1 MKKALALTLGAVLS
15 LTMLAGCGD
24 GDDKKK
30 NENNTDPTING
41 VQDSATVMAGE
52 EFDALAGVTAYDEED
67 GDLTSKITV
76 SAAGLTFTDGKTTPT
91 VASEYVGYE
100 IIYTVTDSD
109 GAKTTEYCTLYVRQ
123 GAQELENIFTSD
135 FTAITPTDT
144 DKHWWDFT
152 NDGAD
157 ATATL
162 KQGAYVVDVTDLK
175 GVGDDKLMLT
185 RSFADLGAGEYEF
198 VVWAS
203 SSVATKINMNALL
216 DGEDNWDLK
225 NLGGGKY
232 NEEVGTTVKAISHK
246 FTLDKDNATI
256 LFRICLGGGDRPSA
270 FSFAVEKIAIYK
282 TTGVEK
288 QTDLYKKDSFADL
301 AGLAVSNAGD
311 GSALTVGYDDAEQA
325 AKIDVTSYNT
335 SGGVWSVAAKLPL
348 TGAIVEKGTT
358 YGYEIVLKAT
368 NAHTETSEI
377 IVAPVDNGEVEGRA
391 FNNTHVIG
399 AGETTIRN
407 TFTANFNAEAP
418 AVHFQIGKHGAD
430 SMTSNTIL
438 IKSVR
443 FYKIEGDK
451 RIDRVSQDKFILFG
465 QDSDAKTNVKYPYNM
480 FNGSDDGIGVPGVGT
495 AYIENGKLVYKI
507 HEGGTSGGQNKLVIG
522 YWDNP
527 INLPANAY
535 YVVSLKIKAS
545 ASIGFDVCL
554 HDMDCGDNWDDGLLY
569 RRAHW
574 QNDAVQIGT
583 TETTVEFT
591 TQVVRKESKC
601 ELILEF
607 GSSELSAIE
616 GDVTIE
622 ISEIKIGV
630 RKLAQ

>member
-1 MKKALALTLGAVLS
+1 
-15 LTMLAGCGD
+15 
-24 GDDKKK
+24 
-30 NENNTDPTING
+30 
-41 VQDSATVMAGE
+41 
-52 EFDALAGVTAYDEED
+52 ED

-76 SAAGLTFTDGKTTPT
+76 SASGLTFTNGKTTPT
-91 VASEYVGYE
+91 VASEHVGYE

-109 GAKTTEYCTLYVRQ
+109 GATTTEYCTLYVKK
-123 GAQELENIFTSD
+123 AAAELENVFTSD
-135 FTAITPTDT
+135 FTAITAGENDH
-144 DKHWWDFT
+144 HWWDFH

-175 GVGDDKLMLT
+175 GVNDDKLMLT
-185 RSFADLGAGEYEF
+185 RSFDKLGAGEYEF

-216 DGEDNWDLK
+216 EGEDTWDLK

-246 FTLDKDNATI
+246 FTLDKDNAEI
-256 LFRICLGGGDRPSA
+256 LFRICLGGGDRPGA

-288 QTDLYKKDSFADL
+288 QTDLYKKDSFDDI
-301 AGLAVSNAGD
+301 AGLVVSNAGD
-311 GSALTVGYDDAEQA
+311 GSALTVGYDSAEKA
-325 AKIDVTSYNT
+325 TKIDIASYNT

-348 TGAIVEKGTT
+348 TGATVEKDAT
-358 YGYEIVLKAT
+358 YGYEIVVKAT

-377 IVAPVDNGEVEGRA
+377 IVAPVDNGDIAERA

-399 AGETTIRN
+399 AGETTIRS
-407 TFTANFNAEAP
+407 TFTAGFNAEAP
-418 AVHFQIGKHGAD
+418 AIHFQIGKHGAD
-430 SMTSNTIL
+430 TMTSNTIL

-451 RIDRVSQDKFILFG
+451 KIDRVSQDKFILFG
-465 QDSDAKTNVKYPYNM
+465 QDSDAKTNAKYPYNM

-522 YWDNP
+522 YGDNP

-535 YVVSLKIKAS
+535 YVVSIKIKAS
-545 ASIGFDVCL
+545 HSIGFDVCL
-554 HDMDCGDNWDDGLLY
+554 HDMNYGGNEWDEGLIY

-574 QNDAVQIGT
+574 QNDAVEIGT

-591 TQVVRKESKC
+591 TKVVTEATKC

-607 GSSELSAIE
+607 GSSEISAIE

-630 RKLAQ
+630 RNLVG